1 MINGLTGI
9 MKLLSGKKQKI
20 QVIETIKIGSKWVPI
35 NKSPWSKPFSSVTI
49 LDVKD
54 GWVRYD
60 MGGVFRDERMGEDIF
75 LMIYKEVECV

>member
-20 QVIETIKIGSKWVPI
+20 QVIETIKIGSKWGPI
-35 NKSPWSKPFSSVTI
+35 NESPWPKPNSSVTI